1 MNEVLFRNL
10 RELFRKG
17 VMMRVGIVGLGT
29 IGRALCQAI
38 DRGEVE
44 VQLAAVAT
52 RHHGRARPF
61 LQGLRHQ
68 PPLLSLDDLI
78 ARSELV
84 IEAATQEALET
95 IAPCTLRQGKDL
107 MVLSVGGL
115 LDHGAWMELAQQT
128 GSRIYVP
135 SGAIVGLDGVKGATI
150 GHLTSVTMTTRKP
163 PNALAGAPFVV
174 ERRIDLNSFTAET
187 LIFEGSA
194 REACRGFP
202 TNVNIS
208 AALSL
213 AGIGA
218 DRTRIRILVVP
229 DGRRNVHDIEVVGE
243 FGRFSV
249 HLENEPSETNP
260 RTGKLTYLSTLAML
274 KALANPLKVG
284 T

>member
-1 MNEVLFRNL
+1 
-10 RELFRKG
+10 
-17 VMMRVGIVGLGT
+17 MRVGIVGLGT

-44 VQLAAVAT
+44 VQLMAVAT
-52 RHHGRARPF
+52 RHDERAKPF
-61 LQGLRHQ
+61 FRELRHQ
-68 PPLLSLDDLI
+68 PPLLPLDELVS
-78 ARSELV
+78 RSELV

-95 IAPCTLRQGKDL
+95 IAPCTLRRGKDL

-115 LDHGAWMELAQQT
+115 LEHDDWIELARQT
-128 GSRIYVP
+128 GSRIVVP

-150 GHLTSVTMTTRKP
+150 GHIAAVTMTTHKP
-163 PNALAGAPFVV
+163 PKALAGAPYVV
-174 ERRIDLNSFTAET
+174 EHQIDLDSFTEAT

-202 TNVNIS
+202 ANVNIS

-218 DRTRIRILVVP
+218 DRTRLRILVDP
-229 DGRRNVHDIEVVGE
+229 QGTRNVHDIEVVGE
-243 FGRFSV
+243 FGRFSI

-260 RTGKLTYLSTLAML
+260 RTGKLTYLSTLATL
-274 KALANPLKVG
+274 KALANPLRVG

>member
-1 MNEVLFRNL
+1 
-10 RELFRKG
+10 
-17 VMMRVGIVGLGT
+17 MRVGIVGLGT
-29 IGRALCQAI
+29 IGRALCEAI
-38 DRGEVE
+38 DRGEVRA
-44 VQLAAVAT
+44 QLVAVAT
-52 RHHGRARPF
+52 RQHERAGPF
-61 LQGLRHQ
+61 LRGLCHQ
-68 PPLLSLDDLI
+68 PPLVSLDELVS
-78 ARSELV
+78 RSELV

-115 LDHGAWMELAQQT
+115 LDHDDWVALARHT

-150 GHLTSVTMTTRKP
+150 GHITAVTMTTRKP
-163 PNALAGAPFVV
+163 PKALAGALFVV
-174 ERRIDLNSFTAET
+174 EHRIDLESFTEAT
-187 LIFEGSA
+187 VIFEGSA

-202 TNVNIS
+202 ANVNIS

-218 DRTRIRILVVP
+218 DRTRLRILVDP
-229 DGRRNVHDIEVVGE
+229 QGTRNVHDIEVVGE
-243 FGRFSV
+243 FGRFSI

-274 KALANPLKVG
+274 KTLVDPLKVG

>member
-1 MNEVLFRNL
+1 M
-10 RELFRKG
+10 K
-17 VMMRVGIVGLGT
+17 MRVGIVGLGT
-29 IGRALCQAI
+29 IGRTLCQAI
-38 DRGEVE
+38 DRGEVP
-44 VQLAAVAT
+44 VQLVAVTT
-52 RHHGRARPF
+52 RHHERARPF
-61 LQGLRHQ
+61 LRELCHQ
-68 PPLLSLDDLI
+68 PPLLSLDELV

-84 IEAATQEALET
+84 IEAATQEALDT

-107 MVLSVGGL
+107 LVLSVGGL
-115 LDHGAWMELAQQT
+115 LDHDDWVELARQT

-135 SGAIVGLDGVKGATI
+135 SGAIVGLDGLKGAAI
-150 GHLTSVTMTTRKP
+150 GHITAVTMTTRKP
-163 PNALAGAPFVV
+163 PKALAGAPFVV
-174 ERRIDLNSFTAET
+174 EHQIDLDRFTEAT
-187 LIFEGSA
+187 QIFEGSA

-202 TNVNIS
+202 ANVNIS

-218 DRTRIRILVVP
+218 DRTRMRILVDP
-229 DGRRNVHDIEVVGE
+229 EGTRNVHDIEVVGE
-243 FGRFSV
+243 FGRFSI

>member
-1 MNEVLFRNL
+1 
-10 RELFRKG
+10 
-17 VMMRVGIVGLGT
+17 MRVGIVGLGT
-29 IGRALCQAI
+29 IGRALCQAF
-38 DRGEVE
+38 DRGEVKMKL
-44 VQLAAVAT
+44 VAVTT
-52 RHHGRARPF
+52 RRRERAKCF
-61 LQGLRHQ
+61 LQGLCRQ
-68 PPLLSLDDLI
+68 PPLLSLDELVS
-78 ARSELV
+78 RSELV

-95 IAPCTLRQGKDL
+95 IAPSTLRRGKDL

-115 LDHGAWMELAQQT
+115 LDHDDWVELALQT

-135 SGAIVGLDGVKGATI
+135 SGAIVGLDGVKGAAI
-150 GHLTSVTMTTRKP
+150 GHLTAVTMITRKP
-163 PNALAGAPFVV
+163 PKALAGAPFVV
-174 ERRIDLNSFTAET
+174 EHHIDLDSFTEPT

-202 TNVNIS
+202 ANVNIS

-218 DRTRIRILVVP
+218 DRTHLRILVDP
-229 DGRRNVHDIEVVGE
+229 KGTRNVHDIEVVGE
-243 FGRFSV
+243 FGRFSI

-260 RTGKLTYLSTLAML
+260 RTGKLTYLSILAML